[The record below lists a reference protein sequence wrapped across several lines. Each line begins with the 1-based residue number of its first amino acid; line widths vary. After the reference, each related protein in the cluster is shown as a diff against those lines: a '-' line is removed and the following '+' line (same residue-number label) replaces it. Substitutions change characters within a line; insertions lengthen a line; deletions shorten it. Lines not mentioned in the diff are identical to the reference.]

1 MFPLKRC
8 EDRTGQPRSS
18 HRHPEVLKRCF
29 MASPCPQEGISTGW
43 GLYIRQRGK
52 NVSRISCRISPAP
65 RHTRAGAGPGC
76 AHPLVSPH
84 FRLVERGRLRAGR
97 QLQLLQ
103 PLESLL
109 LVLLLPGE
117 RESPIHA
124 KTTRGDAELSWDGK
138 PSFEDSR
145 QLSGGGFMAD
155 LRIALAS
162 FGYFPSMSSLE
173 KVRVKIWGD
182 RR

>member
-1 MFPLKRC
+1 MRTERGSPVPLTDTQRFSSGVLW
-8 EDRTGQPRSS
+8 RALAPRKGLAQDG
-18 HRHPEVLKRCF
+18 V
-29 MASPCPQEGISTGW
+29 STSG
-43 GLYIRQRGK
+43 RGEK

-138 PSFEDSR
+138 PSFEDNR

-173 KVRVKIWGD
+173 KVKVKIWGD